1 MLDINLSLM
10 AVMLLVFFVMLYQL
24 NKALYKPLLKF
35 MDDRD
40 AAIAKDMD
48 AARNMSGNTNELQ
61 AKAQANMNEAKAV
74 AAKLRQDV
82 MEEGKT
88 ETAEAVVQ
96 KQTELEKMHADFSAK
111 LEEEKVV
118 LQNSL
123 LSQIPL
129 IKEGLKAKFSQL

>member
-48 AARNMSGNTNELQ
+48 AARNMSGNTDELQ
-61 AKAQANMNEAKAV
+61 AKAQANTNEAKAV

-82 MEEGKT
+82 MEEGKIK
-88 ETAEAVVQ
+88 TAEAVVQ
-96 KQTELEKMHADFSAK
+96 KQTELEKMQADFSAK

>member
-48 AARNMSGNTNELQ
+48 AARNMSGNTDELQ

-82 MEEGKT
+82 MEEGKAK
-88 ETAEAVVQ
+88 TAEAVVQ
-96 KQTELEKMHADFSAK
+96 KQTELEKMQADFSVK